1 MKLNLQSIFCTLY
14 YRSQRKCYFLLG
26 FKKQTYE
33 EIIIYLLSYCRCF
46 VRLVFFV
53 HVFFKNFTIHVKQG
67 CCTSVAS
74 FLKGAL
80 SHFTHTPCYFPVP
93 SSCSVFSVAFLLLA
107 VWWLD
112 QKAIFVPW
120 VEDCC
125 QEVQRLGVYAV
136 KSLLHSLQQCS
147 FSRLHAAICTLDSCS
162 VNVWRNFRWLIRLEI
177 F

>member
-26 FKKQTYE
+26 FKKKNLWGDNNLPAV
-33 EIIIYLLSYCRCF
+33 LLQMFCASGVLCPCFLQEFHHTCQADLRC
-46 VRLVFFV
+46 L
-53 HVFFKNFTIHVKQG
+53 
-67 CCTSVAS
+67 CTS
-74 FLKGAL
+74 FLKGAR
-80 SHFTHTPCYFPVP
+80 SHFSHSPCYFPVL
-93 SSCSVFSVAFLLLA
+93 SSCSVFSAAFLLLA

-136 KSLLHSLQQCS
+136 KPLLHSLQQCNVS
-147 FSRLHAAICTLDSCS
+147 FCLLHAAICTKTL
-162 VNVWRNFRWLIRLEI
+162 VQ
-177 F
+177 